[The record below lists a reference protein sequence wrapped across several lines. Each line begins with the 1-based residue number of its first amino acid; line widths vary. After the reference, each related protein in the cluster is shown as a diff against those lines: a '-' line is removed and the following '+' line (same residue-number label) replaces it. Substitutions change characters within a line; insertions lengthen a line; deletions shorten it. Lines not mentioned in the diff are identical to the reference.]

1 MQENIFRS
9 AIKSG
14 LILGALFTLRFVL
27 SIVGSGWIM
36 SLSRFAVMVIIIVA
50 MWKLLERFRDNE
62 NEGFISY
69 GKSLGFTMLSFLY
82 ASIISVVVRIVYYI
96 SNPDVLGDAVNE
108 ALLALDQMGMPI
120 TEGTERMLEVTL
132 SPAFLTFLTLLGNMI
147 GGLIIGSIISA
158 IVKKEKGVFEE

>member
-14 LILGALFTLRFVL
+14 LVLGALFTLRFVL
-27 SIVGSGWIM
+27 SIVGSGWTVG
-36 SLSRFAVMVIIIVA
+36 LPRFAVMVIIIVA
-50 MWKLLERFRDNE
+50 IWKLLERFRDNE

-82 ASIISVVVRIVYYI
+82 ASILSAVVRIIYYI

-108 ALLALDQMGMPI
+108 TLLALDQMGMPI
-120 TEGTERMLEVTL
+120 TEGTERMLEVML